1 LLVFTSMRIRA
12 SRFVGGRAIAGNVF
26 RFRRARSH
34 TRGFRKQTAGA
45 LSIFQAGQSNSINQH
60 LESSL
65 KMTIIRKFVVACAT
79 IAVITAPATAA
90 GPRPSQFY
98 SQHNLIS
105 NGTIPADLTDP
116 NLINAWGLVSGPT
129 TPWWISDNGSGDT
142 TLYNVATGVIPA
154 TFTVP
159 GAGGQQGNPTG
170 VVFNGGT
177 GFVVNNG
184 VGAPSPARFI
194 FASEDGTLSAFKGAP
209 IVTVVPNA
217 QAPAHGAIYK
227 GLAIDSATAG
237 SFLYATDFHNAN
249 VDIFDSS
256 FHAVTIP
263 GAFTD
268 PNLPAGFAPFGIQ
281 NIGGTIYVTYA
292 LQDANKEDDVAGP
305 GNGFVDAY
313 DTSGNLLGRVASAG
327 DLNSPWGLALAPSDF
342 GRFSGDLLVGNFGD
356 GRIHAFDP
364 NQLTQTGEFEG
375 VGSLHSTAG
384 RSIQIDGLWALQFG
398 QGTTATS
405 ANGLTTT
412 LFFTAGP
419 NDEHEGLF
427 GTIVS
432 QPRRQP

>member
-1 LLVFTSMRIRA
+1 MGNRTKLFVAMMALIVLALIIYMPNLWA
-12 SRFVGGRAIAGNVF
+12 S
-26 RFRRARSH
+26 H
-34 TRGFRKQTAGA
+34 
-45 LSIFQAGQSNSINQH
+45 
-60 LESSL
+60 
-65 KMTIIRKFVVACAT
+65 AT
-79 IAVITAPATAA
+79 P
-90 GPRPSQFY
+90 GPTQFY
-98 SQHNLIS
+98 AQHNILS
-105 NGTIPADLTDP
+105 DGFIPADHTDS
-116 NLINAWGLVSGPT
+116 NVVNAWGLVAGPT
-129 TPWWISDNGSGDT
+129 TPWWIADNGTGKT
-142 TLYNVATGVIPA
+142 TLFNIATNAIQA

-159 GAGGQQGNPTG
+159 GAGGAQGNPTG

-194 FASEDGTLSAFKGAP
+194 FSSEDGTLSAFKGAP
-209 IVTVVPNA
+209 IVTVVPNP

-237 SFLYATDFHNAN
+237 TMLYATDFHNGK

-256 FHAVTIP
+256 FHAVTIA

-268 PNLPAGFAPFGIQ
+268 PNIPAGFAPFGIQ

-292 LQDANKEDDVAGP
+292 LQDEDQEDDVAGP

-313 DTSGNLLGRVASAG
+313 DTSGNLIRRVASAG
-327 DLNSPWGLALAPSDF
+327 ELNSPWGLALAPADF

-364 NQLTQTGEFEG
+364 TQLTSDGEFEA
-375 VGSLHSTAG
+375 VGLMHSAG
-384 RSIQIDGLWALQFG
+384 GPPVQIDGLWALQFG
-398 QGTTATS
+398 HGTTASS

-419 NDEHEGLF
+419 AHEDHGLF
-427 GTIVS
+427 GSLVPVS
-432 QPRRQP
+432 PPGRQ